1 MDHFFASSTFYR
13 ILLRHNPEGE
23 AIAQKSKVFEDP
35 IKIFS
40 PKTSISLPIVGVFI
54 DTVAQQTSKRGK
66 VFFHPG
72 FSFRTTHFSRTFSHS
87 WIVHT
92 MIDFGCCWMRYSFHP
107 FCFGQEFQ
115 VLHPCSKKNVN
126 HHGSTAHGLPLCGR
140 MEDLAGGKSVV

>member
-54 DTVAQQTSKRGK
+54 DTVAQQTSKKKEEKFFSIR
-66 VFFHPG
+66 VFP
-72 FSFRTTHFSRTFSHS
+72 SVQPTFPELSP
-87 WIVHT
+87 T
-92 MIDFGCCWMRYSFHP
+92 A
-107 FCFGQEFQ
+107 
-115 VLHPCSKKNVN
+115 
-126 HHGSTAHGLPLCGR
+126 GSSTQ
-140 MEDLAGGKSVV
+140 